1 MSKRG
6 KKAEQLFRDGSNCA
20 QAVFCAYADLLGI
33 EPELAM
39 RLSASFG
46 GGIGRLREVCGCVSG
61 MAMIAGYFTGSTD
74 PADQEAKAE
83 NYRCVQ
89 ELAEKFREK
98 HGTLLC
104 RELLGLERAEGS
116 AVPAA
121 RTAQYYA
128 ERPCEQL
135 IRDACEIL
143 EERFAQLADEPEK
156 GDTDGNMGCV

>member
-1 MSKRG
+1 MSERG
-6 KKAEQLFRDGSNCA
+6 AKAGELFRQGSNCA
-20 QAVFCAYADLLGI
+20 QAVFCAYADLLGL

-61 MAMIAGYFTGSTD
+61 MAMVAGFFTGSAD
-74 PADQEAKAE
+74 PADQEAKAA
-83 NYRCVQ
+83 NYQCVQ
-89 ELAEKFREK
+89 ELAGQFHAR

-104 RELLGLERAEGS
+104 RELLGLQRPEGVARPAE
-116 AVPAA
+116 

-135 IRDACEIL
+135 IQDACEIL
-143 EERFAQLADEPEK
+143 ERRFVQLRKQTERE
-156 GDTDGNMGCV
+156 